1 MASPTAIQT
10 SKLRRNR
17 RRLGPPSQA
26 QVDAMVESIRALGM
40 IVKPLDVR
48 RVGDSYEIVDGEVR
62 WLAAQQLNIDI
73 VPIQVIPLDDHA
85 NSAAALIL
93 NMDRES
99 IAPDEVITSLER
111 LVSEFGEDAAEIVL
125 ERLPELRE
133 AAASNPEFQQR
144 VSVLMASCKIDTQS

>member
-17 RRLGPPSQA
+17 RRRGPPSQA

-133 AAASNPEFQQR
+133 AAAFQQR